1 MRSLNVTPA
10 EASAELTISASRMSE
25 KGRTFDCGSDLTFS
39 EIHRRVAWG
48 MVCLLAGTGIG
59 LCNHQSF
66 TQGGRHLSIPS
77 SRSNLW
83 ISECHS
89 SLTPYLP
96 ADSTGPIL
104 SSTLFDIPCEQAT
117 AALGP

>member
-89 SLTPYLP
+89 FQ
-96 ADSTGPIL
+96 
-104 SSTLFDIPCEQAT
+104 TLFPLITVVLC
-117 AALGP
+117 